1 MPNLH
6 AHYYHGNVKAFR
18 QELDGTATHALPSQ
32 AGAGSSSN
40 ANGATG
46 KSLNPGSAS
55 GGRSW
60 SAGGFTCPPV
70 KADPNERDAL
80 GRTTLHLA
88 ASTLTPQAYTF
99 FTILLRSPNL
109 SVNLQDY
116 ESGYTALHRALY
128 AGNIR
133 AARDLLAR
141 SDTDISIKDGEGL
154 TAFDLYNGTVDGT
167 NPPTNVDGTDLYV
180 WGVNR
185 NFALGTGDS
194 TDKAFPDRI
203 NLLTQRQAS
212 DNPDPTQRFFH
223 VGIKEAKM
231 ARLHTAVVTSEA
243 RGNLSLSGFGSG
255 GRLGRSVHSQL
266 SLLPLPDLQHSIVA
280 TALGQDHTLALTSG
294 GYILSWGNN
303 RFAQL
308 GYAIEAPEVPNPFAK
323 EGDELVQAQPKRIV
337 GPLKK
342 EWVRGVAAGRMS
354 SACWTADAV
363 WTWGTNLGHL
373 GYEKA
378 ANPVQVNPRKVT
390 AISQPVIDVALSD
403 FAMLCLLDSFEVLCF
418 HHDTNFKINF
428 GGPQRSLKAPKNPGQ
443 VTLDP
448 DICKVTSCGQ
458 TFATLS
464 KKGDVCTFQLPHP
477 SEEATKDARDRYVT
491 VKPQIQWAL
500 RKNFTAVRDL
510 ALGSDGT
517 LIVSTASGH
526 VFVRQRV
533 KAGSGLKFKRVP
545 YLQRITK
552 VACNESGAFAAVR
565 VDAKPTPIEYKGK
578 TLEEDLFLLQPHFR
592 RFEHQMTDEDFERH
606 QTAAKPTDDD
616 EDDGYNSVAQ
626 DITMA
631 ISMCQILERWQR
643 TSGDSLF
650 AWGQPLLGSD
660 VKLVV
665 GEYAIP
671 AHSVLLCLRTPVF
684 ARALSGGQVDG
695 ITLGKDQTGAT
706 LELDACHPLV
716 ALLLLQFI
724 YSDSIAAVWDSRV
737 AHILQDKFKGLK
749 LPIGEIKA
757 DLRRFADG
765 LELAPLAP
773 VLQLLSKAPIA
784 QKTLAP
790 DLATFFEQTSAP
802 PSDLCDVIVSLADRN
817 VACQSVLLRARC
829 PFFESMF
836 ADGEWAFERDENGKA
851 VIDMPHLRWRPMNL
865 VFKFIHEGVEDD
877 LFDYLHQETLDEF
890 LDFVFEVMAAATELL
905 MDRLILVCSRVIARH
920 CNPYNAAALAVEAS
934 FYQATTLK
942 LSIFDYIIASMETML
957 ESGLLDDMDED
968 VMKDLCGVIAAKQ
981 RDKALVPRTGLL
993 VDDLMAKH
1001 REWLAVQDIPT
1012 PRIRVPQRWKPKS
1025 PRISPADT
1033 TSMSQIHRRPPKSPL
1048 GTPDLKPL
1056 QPSTAV
1062 DDIFIMD
1069 DEPVLSSSPALGP
1082 SPGARGAATPNTRP
1096 ITPLNLPSSSAG
1108 GSKGAVWKSRTV
1120 ESEKVDLRSIMAEAA
1135 ATKRPAVPTTPASK
1149 LGSSPSLGSSPRM
1162 TPAGPPRA
1170 STPGSSGSPWRPID
1184 ARRASLTGIQGQQA
1198 ASPAASSA
1206 LARAPGSQ
1214 ASPAPQRNLIAPV
1227 KMQAATAT
1235 ATTRRAAGGAAW
1247 ATPTTYAAPQP
1258 TVGAPSTSPAASSLP
1273 AFSLLA
1279 IQQEERLAAE
1289 KTTARAPKSFTQILK
1304 EESASKAAA
1313 KEEENFL
1320 RWWQEEEARQKAASG
1335 VSGSQQGAAAANSS
1349 RGRGRGGQQ
1358 QTRVAKRGGR
1368 GGASDAPANGDNPDA
1383 RDAARA
1389 AGTGGRGRG
1398 RGGKQGGRDS
1408 NGSNGAE
1415 EGAPKANGNGGP
1427 KANGNGSAPAPKPAN
1442 GSGNPASGAANGRT
1456 PGEARKPRG
1465 QRGSGGRGGG
1475 KEAKDDKAKVTA

>member
-32 AGAGSSSN
+32 
-40 ANGATG
+40 
-46 KSLNPGSAS
+46 GSAS

-70 KADPNERDAL
+70 KADPNERDGL

-88 ASTLTPQAYTF
+88 ASSLTPQAYTF

-133 AARDLLAR
+133 AARDLLSR
-141 SDTDISIKDGEGL
+141 SDTDISIKDAEGL
-154 TAFDLYNGTVDGT
+154 TAFDLYNGTVEGT
-167 NPPTNVDGTDLYV
+167 NPPTDVDGTDLYV

-194 TDKAFPDRI
+194 TDKALPDRI

-212 DNPDPTQRFFH
+212 DSPDPAQRFFH

-231 ARLHTAVVTSEA
+231 ARLHTAIVTSEA

-266 SLLPLPDLQHSIVA
+266 SLLPLPDLQHTIVA
-280 TALGQDHTLALTSG
+280 TALAQDHTLALTSG

-303 RFAQL
+303 RFSQL
-308 GYAIEAPEVPNPFAK
+308 GYAIEAPDVPNPFAK
-323 EGDELVQAQPKRIV
+323 DGDELVQAQPKRII

-390 AISQPVIDVALSD
+390 SISQPVIDVALSD
-403 FAMLCLLDSFEVLCF
+403 YAMLCLLDTFEVLCF

-428 GGPQRSLKAPKNPGQ
+428 GGPQRSLKTPKNPGQ

-448 DICKVTSCGQ
+448 EIRKLTSCGL

-464 KKGDVCTFQLPHP
+464 RKGDVCTFQLPHP

-500 RKNFTAVRDL
+500 RKSFTAVRDL

-517 LIVSTASGH
+517 LIVCTASGH
-526 VFVRQRV
+526 VFVRQRL
-533 KAGSGLKFKRVP
+533 KAGSGQLKFKRVP
-545 YLQRITK
+545 YLQRIVK
-552 VACNESGAFAAVR
+552 VTCNEAGAFAAVR
-565 VDAKPTPIEYKGK
+565 VDAKPTHIEYKGK
-578 TLEEDLFLLQPHFR
+578 TLEEDLLLLQPHFR
-592 RFEHQMTDEDFERH
+592 RFENQMTEEDFERH
-606 QTAAKPTDDD
+606 QSAAKAVD
-616 EDDGYNSVAQ
+616 EDEDEGSNPVSH
-626 DITMA
+626 DITTA
-631 ISMCQILERWQR
+631 ITMCQILERWQA
-643 TSGDSLF
+643 TNSDSLF

-660 VKLVV
+660 IKLVV

-671 AHSVLLCLRTPVF
+671 AHSVILCLRTPVF
-684 ARALSGGQVDG
+684 ARALSGAKVDG
-695 ITLGKDQTGAT
+695 ITLGKDRDGAI

-724 YSDSIAAVWDSRV
+724 YSDNIAAVWDSRV

-749 LPIGEIKA
+749 LPIGEIKT
-757 DLRRFADG
+757 DVRRFAEV

-784 QKTLAP
+784 QSTLAP
-790 DLATFFEQTSAP
+790 DVATFFEQTSTP
-802 PSDLCDVIVSLADRN
+802 PSDLSDMIVRLADRD

-829 PFFESMF
+829 PFFEAMF
-836 ADGEWAFERDENGKA
+836 VDGEWAFEHDENNKA
-851 VIDMPHLRWRPMNL
+851 VVEMPHLRWRPMNI
-865 VFKFIHEGVEDD
+865 VFRFIHEGIEDD

-890 LDFVFEVMAAATELL
+890 LDFVFEVLAAATELL
-905 MDRLILVCSRVIARH
+905 IDRLVLVCSRVIARH

-942 LSIFDYIIASMETML
+942 LSIFDYIIACMETML

-981 RDKALVPRTGLL
+981 RDKALVPRTGIL

-1001 REWLAVQDIPT
+1001 REWIALQDIPV
-1012 PRIRVPQRWKPKS
+1012 PRVRVPQRWRPKS

-1033 TSMSQIHRRPPKSPL
+1033 TSMSQIHKRPPKSPL
-1048 GTPDLKPL
+1048 ATPDLKPL

-1062 DDIFIMD
+1062 DDIFSMD
-1069 DEPVLSSSPALGP
+1069 DEPALSSSPALGP
-1082 SPGARGAATPNTRP
+1082 SPGSRGATTPNTRP
-1096 ITPLNLPSSSAG
+1096 ITPLNLPSSSAS
-1108 GSKGAVWKSRTV
+1108 GSKGPVWKSRTV
-1120 ESEKVDLRSIMAEAA
+1120 ESEK
-1135 ATKRPAVPTTPASK
+1135 
-1149 LGSSPSLGSSPRM
+1149 
-1162 TPAGPPRA
+1162 
-1170 STPGSSGSPWRPID
+1170 
-1184 ARRASLTGIQGQQA
+1184 
-1198 ASPAASSA
+1198 
-1206 LARAPGSQ
+1206 
-1214 ASPAPQRNLIAPV
+1214 
-1227 KMQAATAT
+1227 
-1235 ATTRRAAGGAAW
+1235 
-1247 ATPTTYAAPQP
+1247 
-1258 TVGAPSTSPAASSLP
+1258 
-1273 AFSLLA
+1273 
-1279 IQQEERLAAE
+1279 
-1289 KTTARAPKSFTQILK
+1289 
-1304 EESASKAAA
+1304 
-1313 KEEENFL
+1313 
-1320 RWWQEEEARQKAASG
+1320 
-1335 VSGSQQGAAAANSS
+1335 
-1349 RGRGRGGQQ
+1349 
-1358 QTRVAKRGGR
+1358 
-1368 GGASDAPANGDNPDA
+1368 
-1383 RDAARA
+1383 
-1389 AGTGGRGRG
+1389 
-1398 RGGKQGGRDS
+1398 
-1408 NGSNGAE
+1408 
-1415 EGAPKANGNGGP
+1415 
-1427 KANGNGSAPAPKPAN
+1427 
-1442 GSGNPASGAANGRT
+1442 
-1456 PGEARKPRG
+1456 
-1465 QRGSGGRGGG
+1465 
-1475 KEAKDDKAKVTA
+1475 